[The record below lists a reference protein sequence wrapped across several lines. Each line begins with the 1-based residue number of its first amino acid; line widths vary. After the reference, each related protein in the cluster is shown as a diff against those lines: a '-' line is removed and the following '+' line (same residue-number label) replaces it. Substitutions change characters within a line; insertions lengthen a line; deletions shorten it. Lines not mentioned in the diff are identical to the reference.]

1 MTYRDE
7 QRFLWDVARHGSLA
21 VRFLA
26 ETDLQAYLTDE
37 RLQSAVEYQVMIV
50 GEAVGALDRIA
61 PATAA
66 GLPVNVRAVVGL
78 RNILAH
84 GYSSVDHARLY
95 SAVRNDLPG
104 LLRAAESLLGDPDAG
119 RDR

>member
-1 MTYRDE
+1 MTHRDE
-7 QRFLWDVARHGSLA
+7 QRFLWDVAHHGSLA

-26 ETDLQAYLTDE
+26 GTDLQAYLADE

-66 GLPVNVRAVVGL
+66 RLPVDVRAVVGL

-84 GYSSVDHARLY
+84 GYSSVDHSRLY
-95 SAVRNDLPG
+95 SVVRNDLPG
-104 LLRAAESLLGDPDAG
+104 LFRAAESLLADADASRG
-119 RDR
+119 P